1 MTRAKLRMRHIRIG
15 RRNIPAQ
22 LLLYLLVGVLS
33 LCADFIVFLTLLPIG
48 LVLAVIAGFVVGTI
62 ANYIFSKVLAFA
74 SGRFGR
80 AHELFRLFCVAL
92 IGIGLTLGIVLALSS
107 LGLSAVLAKLV
118 ATVAV
123 SDGIFWDGVTL
134 SFTRKCLSAAGRS
147 LTGRSRSWTRIYVK
161 AIPDLGSRNRTR
173 RLDRSIA
180 PARKISRRLS
190 PDARSHSCNSPH
202 LACSNHAPPATS
214 DPGADHS

>member
-1 MTRAKLRMRHIRIG
+1 MRHIRIG

-123 SDGIFWDGVTL
+123 FGWNFLGRRYFVFHAEMPERSWSL
-134 SFTRKCLSAAGRS
+134 ANRS
-147 LTGRSRSWTRIYVK
+147 LAK
-161 AIPDLGSRNRTR
+161 
-173 RLDRSIA
+173 LDA
-180 PARKISRRLS
+180 HLRKGDS
-190 PDARSHSCNSPH
+190 
-202 LACSNHAPPATS
+202 
-214 DPGADHS
+214 